1 MASGADHAHDTHPM
15 RRPCCATG
23 TDALATTAVLCI
35 CACAFYA
42 SAIHITAPIQRL
54 LQRLLQPLVL
64 RHLAWQ
70 RLLLAQT
77 LLHAIHRALPAQ
89 QRPCSNI
96 YRTSKRL
103 RSCPNACRVWFAVR
117 GLPCVGRSILPA
129 WLGRA
134 RQQPT
139 LPQAGAT
146 KRACP
151 LYGKPCLV
159 RRALLM
165 DAAAILRSALVI

>member
-35 CACAFYA
+35 CACAFYS

-70 RLLLAQT
+70 RLLAQP
-77 LLHAIHRALPAQ
+77 LLHAIHRDLPAQ
-89 QRPCSNI
+89 QRPCNSI
-96 YRTSKRL
+96 YRTSKHL
-103 RSCPNACRVWFAVR
+103 RSCPNACRVWFAVP
-117 GLPCVGRSILPA
+117 GLPCVGHSILPA
-129 WLGRA
+129 RFGRA

-165 DAAAILRSALVI
+165 DAAAILRCALVI